1 MIMLCGIRSEAPM
14 QLLAEHLEEMAA
26 PFVVFHQRDF
36 ESCNLRFTIE
46 GGNVKGTFTANG
58 KDWPLQDFQAIYPR
72 MMDYR
77 SLPELNGE
85 TGNSTRSSHCRDLH
99 RSLVQ
104 WIDISAA
111 RVINSTDAMASNGSK
126 PYQAQLI
133 RAAGFKIPDTLI
145 TNEPD
150 LVQEF
155 KKLHGRIIYK
165 SISGTRSI
173 VQTLEDTDLDRLESI
188 RWCPTQFQQFVPG
201 TNLRVHVVGD
211 EVYATAILSDV
222 TDYRYAR
229 QQTGEAAELAEAKLS
244 SEWESRCIALSKLLD
259 LPFCGI
265 DLKITPDHEVFC
277 FEVNPSP
284 AFSYYELNTGQP
296 ISAAL
301 ARLLTAA

>member
-1 MIMLCGIRSEAPM
+1 MILLCGIRSETPM
-14 QLLAEHLEEMAA
+14 QLLTTQLEEMGE
-26 PFVVFHQRDF
+26 PFVVFHQREF
-36 ESCNLRFTIE
+36 EACDLRFSIE
-46 GGNVKGTFTANG
+46 GGKVKGSLTVSGTGWRLEEFH
-58 KDWPLQDFQAIYPR
+58 AIYPR

-77 SLPELNGE
+77 SLPELSGE
-85 TGNSTRSSHCRDLH
+85 TEDSARSNHCRELH
-99 RSLVQ
+99 RSLLQ
-104 WIDISAA
+104 WIDISGT

-145 TNEPD
+145 TNEPH

-155 KKLHGRIIYK
+155 KRLHGRIIYK

-173 VQTLEDTDLDRLESI
+173 VQTLEDTDLERLENI
-188 RWCPTQFQQFVPG
+188 RWCPTQFQEFVPG
-201 TNLRVHVVGD
+201 TNMRVHVVGD
-211 EVYATAILSDV
+211 EVYTTAILSDV

-229 QQTGEAAELAEAKLS
+229 QQTGECAELVGAKLVD
-244 SEWESRCIALSKLLD
+244 EWEGRCVALSKLLN

-265 DLKITPDHEVFC
+265 DLKITPEGEVFC

-296 ISAAL
+296 ISGAL
-301 ARLLTAA
+301 ARLLAAA